1 MLGCAAA
8 GDAVRGVSDVVA
20 DRATQ
25 AYEQDL
31 YVDWQKD
38 LGADDVKGRLI
49 RGLAR
54 SGDLPYT
61 RLFTGHRGCGKT
73 TELYRVKHSLETGAA
88 PRKLFVSFLE
98 AERWL
103 DLADVQP
110 QDVVYHMVWQL
121 LADLDVR
128 AGIGF
133 GLAKFKQFLG
143 GLLDRIKSLGLE
155 GVEISADPVSLS
167 IALKD
172 IPGARAE
179 LRKLLEERLPR
190 IYDLVNQEVLKP
202 AREELKKQ
210 GYDDVLIIV
219 DQLDRIP
226 QKILHEDLTNHESLF
241 LDQAGI
247 LRALNC
253 GVLYTIPIEL
263 AYSRCRIR
271 LRNTYGSEVLSL
283 PVLPVL
289 RRNGNP
295 DERGIKALCD
305 IVNRRAARAGL
316 EPEELMDKPSIERLC
331 RLSGGHVRSL
341 FVMLREALDRCDTL
355 PVPSEVLEQAIRAGA
370 QNLALPLRAAE
381 WAVLDEIKETK
392 APVEGE
398 GEALWYALQRDLF
411 VFCYQD
417 EQGLWYA
424 PNPLLSEVP
433 R

>member
-1 MLGCAAA
+1 MDKLTAFYQII
-8 GDAVRGVSDVVA
+8 DPLKPLE
-20 DRATQ
+20 AT
-25 AYEQDL
+25 EQDL
-31 YVDWQKD
+31 YVDWQKE

-49 RGLAR
+49 RSLAR

-88 PRKLFVSFLE
+88 PRRLFVSFLE

-121 LADLDVR
+121 LADLASR

-133 GLAKFKQFLG
+133 GLEKFKQFLG
-143 GLLDRIKSLGLE
+143 SLLDRIKALRLE
-155 GVEISADPVSLS
+155 GMDISTDPVSLS
-167 IALKD
+167 IALKEV
-172 IPGARAE
+172 PGARAE
-179 LRKLLEERLPR
+179 LRRLLEERLPR
-190 IYDLVNQEVLKP
+190 IYDLVNQEILKP

-219 DQLDRIP
+219 DQLDRVP
-226 QKILHEDLTNHESLF
+226 QKVLHEDLTNHESLF

-247 LRALNC
+247 LRAIDC

-271 LRNTYGSEVLSL
+271 LQNTYGSEVLSL
-283 PVLPVL
+283 PMLPVL
-289 RRNGNP
+289 RRDGNSIK
-295 DERGIKALCD
+295 EHGEGIKALCE
-305 IVNRRAARAGL
+305 IVNRRVAKAGM
-316 EPEELMDKPSIERLC
+316 EPGELMDKPALERLC

-355 PVPSEVLEQAIRAGA
+355 PVLPEILERAIRAGA

-381 WAVLDEIKETK
+381 WAILDEIKKTQ

-417 EQGLWYA
+417 ERGLWYT
-424 PNPLLSEVP
+424 PNPLLDELP